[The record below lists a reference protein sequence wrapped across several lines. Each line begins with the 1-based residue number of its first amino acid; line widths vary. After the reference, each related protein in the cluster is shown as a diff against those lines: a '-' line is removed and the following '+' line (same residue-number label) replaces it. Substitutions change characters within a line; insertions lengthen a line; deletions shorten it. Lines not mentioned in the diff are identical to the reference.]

1 MGFIGGMFK
10 VPRHRKFD
18 YIPQHYDP
26 AKEELDARMA
36 PYREGTKDAEL
47 AKAGIKTGFKRR
59 VSKNP
64 TYSSRSMSSTI
75 RLIVIIVLL
84 VALTIVFLKSSMI
97 ADFVQAMES

>member
-36 PYREGTKDAEL
+36 PYREGAKDAEL

-59 VSKNP
+59 VAKNP
-64 TYSSRSMSSTI
+64 SYSGRSMASSI
-75 RLIVIIVLL
+75 RLVVIILL
-84 VALTIVFLKSSMI
+84 LIGLTIMFLQSSMI
-97 ADFVQAMES
+97 ADFVHAMES